1 MRERES
7 VCVCVRYGIL
17 LIGRCGYATLHDV
30 LTKEKEDR
38 MESFFLSEMC
48 KYLYLVNNS
57 NNNNNDAF
65 LFSYLIQ
72 IISLISIRLI
82 IYSQLKVT

>member
-1 MRERES
+1 M
-7 VCVCVRYGIL
+7 CVCVRYGIL

-57 NNNNNDAF
+57 NNNNNNNNAF

-72 IISLISIRLI
+72 IISLTSIRLI
-82 IYSQLKVT
+82 IYSRLKVT

>member
-1 MRERES
+1 MRERA
-7 VCVCVRYGIL
+7 CVRVRYGIL

-57 NNNNNDAF
+57 NNNNNKNAF

-72 IISLISIRLI
+72 IISLTSIHLI
-82 IYSQLKVT
+82 IYSRLKVT